1 MVRTSIVFR
10 PQVDRLCSCSLK
22 YYKQKCECRHPGRN
36 RCARRVCSVC
46 IIYKRYAVAE
56 MRMPAPG
63 RNHVPGVHAEMP
75 VSYMQ
80 QIQMRKHLARARPP
94 TRWLWQG
101 AGPINNLQKNGASTP
116 KWACP
121 HPQLRLAI
129 ILWPFRLGS
138 TETKILSEVCWDKWK
153 LE

>member
-1 MVRTSIVFR
+1 MSSGHGWCNVAAFPEAERAHAGAAMETCHTADGIN
-10 PQVDRLCSCSLK
+10 LATL
-22 YYKQKCECRHPGRN
+22 
-36 RCARRVCSVC
+36 
-46 IIYKRYAVAE
+46 AVAE

-94 TRWLWQG
+94 TRLLWQG

-116 KWACP
+116 K
-121 HPQLRLAI
+121 
-129 ILWPFRLGS
+129 
-138 TETKILSEVCWDKWK
+138 
-153 LE
+153 